1 MSDREKAIQ
10 ILNEIPDYRIGYIV
24 SYLQG
29 YLPGSLHGVTDGE
42 EIPNAETL
50 EAIRE
55 GDEMLENGTGQR
67 FEGSTEDFF
76 NMILEEQ

>member
-10 ILNEIPDYRIGYIV
+10 ILNEIPDYKIGYIV

-29 YLPGSLHGVTDGE
+29 YLHGVTDGE
-42 EIPNAETL
+42 ETPNAETL

-76 NMILEEQ
+76 NMILEE

>member
-1 MSDREKAIQ
+1 MSEREKAIQ
-10 ILNEIPDYRIGYIV
+10 ILNEIPDYKIGYIV
-24 SYLQG
+24 TYLQG
-29 YLPGSLHGVTDGE
+29 YLHGVTDGE

-50 EAIRE
+50 EVIRE

>member
-1 MSDREKAIQ
+1 MYMSDREKAIQ
-10 ILNEIPDYRIGYIV
+10 ILNEIPDYNIGYIV

-29 YLPGSLHGVTDGE
+29 YLNGVTDSE
-42 EIPNAETL
+42 ETPNAETM

>member
-1 MSDREKAIQ
+1 MSNRERIDE
-10 ILNEIPDYRIGYIV
+10 LLDVIPDYKIGYIV

-29 YLPGSLHGVTDGE
+29 YLHGVTDGE

>member
-29 YLPGSLHGVTDGE
+29 YLHGLTDGE
-42 EIPNAETL
+42 KVPNTETL

-67 FEGSTEDFF
+67 FTGSTEDFF
-76 NMILEEQ
+76 KMILEE

>member
-24 SYLQG
+24 SYLQ
-29 YLPGSLHGVTDGE
+29 GVTDGE

>member
-29 YLPGSLHGVTDGE
+29 YLHGITDGE
-42 EIPNAETL
+42 EFPNAETL

-76 NMILEEQ
+76 RMILEE

>member
-10 ILNEIPDYRIGYIV
+10 ILNEIPDYKIGYIV

-29 YLPGSLHGVTDGE
+29 YLHGVTDGE
-42 EIPNAETL
+42 EIPNTETL

>member
-1 MSDREKAIQ
+1 MYMSDREKAIQ
-10 ILNEIPDYRIGYIV
+10 ILNEIPDYKIGYIV

-29 YLPGSLHGVTDGE
+29 YLNGVTDSE
-42 EIPNAETL
+42 ETPNAETM

-55 GDEMLENGTGQR
+55 GDEILENGTGQR

>member
-10 ILNEIPDYRIGYIV
+10 ILNEIPDYKIGYVV

-29 YLPGSLHGVTDGE
+29 YLHGVTDGE

-50 EAIRE
+50 
-55 GDEMLENGTGQR
+55 GNPQQPFLFTNGHFTK
-67 FEGSTEDFF
+67 
-76 NMILEEQ
+76 

>member
-29 YLPGSLHGVTDGE
+29 YLHGVTDGE
-42 EIPNAETL
+42 EIPNAETR
-50 EAIRE
+50 EAIME

>member
-1 MSDREKAIQ
+1 MSEREKAIQ
-10 ILNEIPDYRIGYIV
+10 ILNEIPDYKIGYIV
-24 SYLQG
+24 TYLQG
-29 YLPGSLHGVTDGE
+29 YLHGVTDGE

-50 EAIRE
+50 EVIRE

-67 FEGSTEDFF
+67 SEGSTEDFF

>member
-10 ILNEIPDYRIGYIV
+10 LLNAIPDYKVGYIV

-29 YLPGSLHGVTDGE
+29 YLHGMTDGE
-42 EIPNAETL
+42 EIPNADTI
-50 EAIRE
+50 AAFKE
-55 GDEMLENGTGQR
+55 GDEILEKCTGQQ

-76 NMILEEQ
+76 KKILEE